1 MNIIVT
7 GGAGFIGSH
16 LCERLLALGH
26 DLTVV
31 DNFNE
36 FYNPA
41 VKRRNVLEVEETAR
55 RMGRNL
61 SICEGDIRDITFL
74 EGVFRDAAPEAVI
87 HLAAMAG
94 VRPSIEH
101 PRLYA
106 EVNLDGTLNLL
117 EASRAG
123 GVRRFLFASSSSVYG
138 NNPKVPFAESDPVDN
153 PISPYAATKKGGEL
167 LCHTWHH
174 LYGISIACLRFFT
187 VYGPRQRPDLA
198 IHKFA
203 RILKSGQKLPIY
215 GDGTTS
221 RDYTYIDDIVDGVVR
236 ALEWTA
242 RTPPRYDIFNL
253 GESRPVELRR
263 LVEVLERAMGVSAQ
277 GEQLPM
283 QAGDVNRTCAD
294 LTKSAAV
301 LGYRPST
308 EIEAGVARF
317 VSWFREQDDRD
328 DHGSAES
335 PVNDDGAADLHLYE
349 KGNEP

>member
-1 MNIIVT
+1 MNILVS

-26 DLTVV
+26 DLSVV
-31 DNFNE
+31 DNFND
-36 FYNPA
+36 FYDPA
-41 VKRRNVLEVEETAR
+41 IKRHNYDEVAETAR
-55 RMGRNL
+55 RLGRNL
-61 SICEGDIRDITFL
+61 HLCEGDVRDIPFL
-74 EGVFRDAAPEAVI
+74 EEVFREAAPEAVI

-94 VRPSIEH
+94 VRPSIER

-106 EVNLDGTLNLL
+106 EVNLHGTLNLL
-117 EASRAG
+117 EASRTS

-138 NNPKVPFAESDPVDN
+138 NNQKIPFAESDPVDN

-203 RILKSGQKLPIY
+203 RMLISGQTLPIY

-221 RDYTYIDDIVDGVVR
+221 RDYTYIDDIVDGVIR

-242 RTPPRYDIFNL
+242 GGDPRFEIFNL
-253 GESRPVELRR
+253 GESQPVELQR
-263 LVEVLERAMGVSAQ
+263 LVAVLEQAMGISAKR
-277 GEQLPM
+277 ELAPM
-283 QAGDVNRTCAD
+283 QAGDVERTFAD
-294 LTKSAAV
+294 LTKSAAK
-301 LGYRPST
+301 LGYRPTT
-308 EIEAGVARF
+308 EIEVGVARF
-317 VSWFREQDDRD
+317 VVWFREQAGISPGEAD
-328 DHGSAES
+328 GS
-335 PVNDDGAADLHLYE
+335 
-349 KGNEP
+349 